1 MISVSSSASLGH
13 LMASQKSSAVAAVVV
28 LLLFCQTISAS
39 PHGGR
44 PSSTSSDT
52 QQLLES
58 KSRGGAGPAEVLLV
72 EDDSSSSSSSS
83 SALPLTMESLENRL
97 VAKQPPVR
105 MLRSSGALPQQMFY
119 EDEEASEA
127 APSAV
132 RIANPQSE
140 QEQQQLSRL
149 LAQYFR
155 LSNGGS
161 GGNRLPRRVSSTSKR
176 AGKKRFLKVFEEV
189 EVLTKLFSSLSLFS
203 RHGRRPARLH
213 SAHQQGPQL

>member
-1 MISVSSSASLGH
+1 MISVSSSVSLGH

-44 PSSTSSDT
+44 PSSASSDT

-72 EDDSSSSSSSS
+72 EDDSSAFSS

-105 MLRSSGALPQQMFY
+105 MLRSSGLPQQMFY

-132 RIANPQSE
+132 RIANPSTE

-176 AGKKRFLKVFEEV
+176 AAAMGVDLPDYILHINKGRNFD
-189 EVLTKLFSSLSLFS
+189 FSTFREKMQKS
-203 RHGRRPARLH
+203 G
-213 SAHQQGPQL
+213 

>member
-1 MISVSSSASLGH
+1 
-13 LMASQKSSAVAAVVV
+13 MASQKSSALAAVVV

-44 PSSTSSDT
+44 PSSASSSSSDT

-58 KSRGGAGPAEVLLV
+58 KSRGGAAGPAEVLLV
-72 EDDSSSSSSSS
+72 EDDSSAFSS

-105 MLRSSGALPQQMFY
+105 MLRSSGLPQQMFY

-127 APSAV
+127 APNAV
-132 RIANPQSE
+132 RIANPSTE

-176 AGKKRFLKVFEEV
+176 AGKKLFLKVFEEV
-189 EVLTKLFSSLSLFS
+189 EVLTNFFLL
-203 RHGRRPARLH
+203 
-213 SAHQQGPQL
+213 

>member
-1 MISVSSSASLGH
+1 M
-13 LMASQKSSAVAAVVV
+13 
-28 LLLFCQTISAS
+28 
-39 PHGGR
+39 
-44 PSSTSSDT
+44 
-52 QQLLES
+52 
-58 KSRGGAGPAEVLLV
+58 LLV
-72 EDDSSSSSSSS
+72 EDDSSAFSS

-105 MLRSSGALPQQMFY
+105 MLRSSGLPQQMFY

-127 APSAV
+127 APNAV
-132 RIANPQSE
+132 RIANPSTE

-176 AGKKRFLKVFEEV
+176 AAAMGVDLPDYILHINKGRNFD
-189 EVLTKLFSSLSLFS
+189 FSTFREKMQKS
-203 RHGRRPARLH
+203 G
-213 SAHQQGPQL
+213 